1 MLQFDKLDSTNA
13 YAKQNI
19 DMLEDK
25 TIVSTSI
32 QTSGYGRFTRS
43 WVDLGTENIYMTF
56 VLKPSESLSEKHA
69 NLTQYL
75 SVTLSRQL
83 EILGL
88 CPQIKWPNDVLLNGR
103 KVCGILAETVIK
115 GGKLKGI
122 ALGIGV
128 NLNASAQSLLDIDR
142 PATSVNL
149 ELGHDINKQE
159 FMQKLVGNFFEN
171 YDEFLEK
178 GFIYI
183 KEDYEKRAIFLNK
196 KINVAVFDK
205 IKEGEFAGFGDDGT
219 LLLRTSEGQI
229 ENVNMG
235 ELI

>member
-1 MLQFDKLDSTNA
+1 MLQFDKLDSTNT

-25 TIVSTSI
+25 TIVSTNV

-56 VLKPSESLSEKHA
+56 VLKPSDSLSEKHA

-75 SVTLSRQL
+75 SVTLCKQL
-83 EILGL
+83 ETLGL
-88 CPQIKWPNDVLLNGR
+88 CPQIKWPNDVLLKGK
-103 KVCGILAETVIK
+103 KVCGILAETVVK

-128 NLNASAQSLLDIDR
+128 NLNASAQSLDEIDR

-149 ELGHDINKQE
+149 EIGHDINKQE
-159 FMQKLVGNFFEN
+159 FMQKLVEGFFVN

-183 KEDYEKRAIFLNK
+183 KEDYEKRAMFLNK
-196 KINVAVFDK
+196 AIKVSVFDK

-219 LLLRTSEGQI
+219 LILRTSEGQI